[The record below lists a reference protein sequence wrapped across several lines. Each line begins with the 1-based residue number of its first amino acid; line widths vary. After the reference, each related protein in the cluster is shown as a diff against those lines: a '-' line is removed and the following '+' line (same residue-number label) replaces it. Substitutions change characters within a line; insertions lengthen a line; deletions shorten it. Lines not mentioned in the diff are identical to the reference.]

1 MRIVYTISFLLC
13 VLLNY
18 SRSQDRTNRQDID
31 KRSGYQLT
39 EVIVTADKTETDMQK
54 TPLSLSVLNA
64 KETNDTRIWDVK
76 DLSAVVPNLYA
87 AHPGDL
93 RSVVSIRGITISSCE
108 PAVAVYVDGVNQFSL
123 DTYISQLNDIE
134 RIEVLRGPQGTLYGR
149 NASGGVINIITK
161 QPDNHI
167 RGFAG
172 IDYGNFGL
180 QRYTAGIGIPVI
192 TDKLFVGAT
201 GLFQLKD
208 GFSLNEFTGLSYDDL
223 NMSQG
228 NYFLKYQTNKR
239 LTFSINVKHQ
249 LQLNSGAFPL
259 VSDMQEAFEN
269 PYTLDQ
275 NRLSK
280 MRDNT
285 FNVSLTGIYKHDHY
299 TLTSQTSYQ
308 DNYRFYEDPID
319 GDFSSHDIIAVIN
332 NYGKKWNRSKVFMQ
346 EIRFSSPLH
355 SVSRLRWNMGIYG
368 FKQGNP
374 VKQGTYYGDD
384 AEMYGSP
391 VTNFTDITI
400 NNLTGY
406 GFAGFGQI
414 DYQLSSSLSLIG
426 GLRYDYEQKEQQI
439 EGIFLPDGGEAVIT
453 RTDTSASKAYRNFSP
468 KIALNYSLSKEHNF
482 YGAYSKGFRAG
493 GISKLS
499 SDPSAPPLVPYDSEY
514 SNNFEIGSK
523 NMFAGKRLRLNAA
536 LFYTRIKNGQIPV
549 LIMPEALTVIRNAAK
564 LESKGA
570 ELELYGVPIEGI
582 EFTYTFGYT
591 NASYRE
597 LIIADDGENKD
608 LSGNKQLF
616 TPQTTSFLS
625 LQYTRSLS
633 SNTNSKLFAR
643 FEHRNIGKQYFN
655 LANTIQQDAYNLLNF
670 RLGFQYKRMEAA
682 LWVSNLMNK
691 TYIDYAYDF
700 GAVHLAEPRMYG
712 LTIKTSFV
720 GNSGKKG
727 S

>member
-1 MRIVYTISFLLC
+1 MRITYFIFFFWCSLFLH
-13 VLLNY
+13 
-18 SRSQDRTNRQDID
+18 SRSQDRTNLRDID
-31 KRSGYQLT
+31 ERAGYQLP

-54 TPLSLSVLNA
+54 TSLSLSVLNA
-64 KETNDTRIWDVK
+64 NEIHHGRIWDVK
-76 DLSAVVPNLYA
+76 DISAVIPNLYA

-93 RSVVSIRGITISSCE
+93 RSVISIRGITTSSYE
-108 PAVAVYVDGVNQFSL
+108 PAVALYIDGVNQFSL

-134 RIEVLRGPQGTLYGR
+134 RIEILRGPQGTLYGR

-192 TDKLFVGAT
+192 TDKLFIGAT
-201 GLFQLKD
+201 GMVQRKD
-208 GFSLNEFTGLSYDDL
+208 GFFRNKFTGSSYDDVDM
-223 NMSQG
+223 NQV
-228 NYFLKYQTNKR
+228 NYFLKYQPNKR

-355 SVSRLRWNMGIYG
+355 SVSGLRWNMGIYG
-368 FKQGNP
+368 FKQENP

-391 VTNFTDITI
+391 VTNFTDIAI

-414 DYQLSSSLSLIG
+414 DYQLSSSLNLIA
-426 GLRYDYEQKEQQI
+426 GLRYDHEYKKQQI
-439 EGIFLPDGGEAVIT
+439 EGAFLPDGGEAVIT
-453 RTDTSASKAYRNFSP
+453 RTDTSTSEVYRNLSP
-468 KIALNYSLSKEHNF
+468 KITLSYRLSKDHNF
-482 YGAYSKGFRAG
+482 YGMYSKGFRAG
-493 GISKLS
+493 GISQLS
-499 SDPSAPPLVPYDSEY
+499 SDPSTPPLVPYDSEY
-514 SNNFEIGSK
+514 SNNLEIGSK
-523 NMFAGKRLRLNAA
+523 NMFVENRLRLNAT
-536 LFYTRIKNGQIPV
+536 LFYTQIKNGQIPV
-549 LIMPEALTVIRNAAK
+549 LMMPEALTLIRNAAK
-564 LESKGA
+564 LESKGL
-570 ELELYGVPIEGI
+570 ELELSALPVKGF

-591 NASYRE
+591 HAAYKE
-597 LIIADDGENKD
+597 LIIADNGENKD
-608 LSGNKQLF
+608 LSGNKQIF
-616 TPQTTSFLS
+616 TPKTTSFLS
-625 LQYTRSLS
+625 LQYSRSITAH
-633 SNTNSKLFAR
+633 TNSTLFAR
-643 FEHRNIGKQYFN
+643 LEHRHIGKRYFN
-655 LANTIQQDAYNLLNF
+655 LANTIYQDADNLLNA
-670 RLGFQYKRMEAA
+670 RIGFQYKRTEIA
-682 LWVSNLMNK
+682 LWVSNLMDK
-691 TYIDYAYDF
+691 IYIDYAYDF

-712 LTIKTSFV
+712 LTLKTSFQ
-720 GNSGKKG
+720 GNSSKKG